1 MHQTIKTYL
10 ENGISCYL
18 NKCQTLSDTSHMTF
32 FFLSGRHRIGA
43 LCMQQ
48 SNCCGDLDF
57 LSPKP
62 CPHTINSPELNALT
76 TRLRESYSSVSMSRE
91 SKRLKKSRLH
101 SGNTLIQ
108 HLSEKIRFSCFP
120 VLSGS
125 AEAHVICGGIVKCFL
140 IAYFMGNISAKK
152 YF

>member
-1 MHQTIKTYL
+1 M
-10 ENGISCYL
+10 
-18 NKCQTLSDTSHMTF
+18 
-32 FFLSGRHRIGA
+32 
-43 LCMQQ
+43 
-48 SNCCGDLDF
+48 
-57 LSPKP
+57 
-62 CPHTINSPELNALT
+62 PHTNSEQPELKVLT
-76 TRLRESYSSVSMSRE
+76 VRFRESYSSVSMSRK
-91 SKRLKKSRLH
+91 SKRLKKSRSDWLN
-101 SGNTLIQ
+101 SGNALIQ

>member
-1 MHQTIKTYL
+1 M
-10 ENGISCYL
+10 
-18 NKCQTLSDTSHMTF
+18 SDAIRHITHDIF
-32 FFLSGRHRIGA
+32 LLSGRHRIGA

-125 AEAHVICGGIVKCFL
+125 AEAHVIRSTRYLRWHSKVFL
-140 IAYFMGNISAKK
+140 TAYFMGNISAKK
-152 YF
+152 NIKICSRM